1 MSLMMKKN
9 FQTLKHILLV
19 SAFPFLTSGFA
30 QADIIDDMRHD
41 SSTQPQTKETF
52 FPLKTILVQND
63 KSKQRTTKKIK
74 KHPCSKTRVFFSN
87 FEITI

>member
-30 QADIIDDMRHD
+30 QADIIDDMRHG
-41 SSTQPQTKETF
+41 SSTQP
-52 FPLKTILVQND
+52 
-63 KSKQRTTKKIK
+63 
-74 KHPCSKTRVFFSN
+74 
-87 FEITI
+87 